1 MLLNCSCIYV
11 SAPTP
16 QNLNIF
22 FEYLVI
28 ALEKLGYKKNLDFNI
43 KADSDG
49 FTTQVEFFAV
59 SPSDDKS
66 NIHIS
71 NLIS

>member
-11 SAPTP
+11 SAPTT
-16 QNLNIF
+16 QNLNIL

-43 KADSDG
+43 KADKDG
-49 FTTQVEFFAV
+49 FTTQIEFF
-59 SPSDDKS
+59 SISQTDEKS
-66 NIHIS
+66 N
-71 NLIS
+71 